1 MGIALNSFTPVD
13 NLDNAALFA
22 TFKALEPVFN
32 KSFTAGQKS
41 LSADVDEPGKAKLTQ
56 KPKQTFSKEDAK
68 LAKI

>member
-41 LSADVDEPGKAKLTQ
+41 LSAEIDEPGKQ
-56 KPKQTFSKEDAK
+56 EVNSKPSARQRRQA
-68 LAKI
+68 II